1 MARYVYD
8 REKGGFVRN
17 RPGLKT
23 VLLAIVK
30 YTAAILFAAVVF
42 YVVSALFFSTE
53 RERRLEHERD
63 LLAGEYAALSQQ
75 LDLVE
80 GTVENLRVRDR
91 EIYNELF
98 NADPPNYIT
107 EERDTL
113 LSAAGELESLPESDL
128 IWDAYALSSRMESTA
143 SQVSRWLTEIDTL
156 LSGGTVTP
164 TAIPSVVPLTRFS
177 PMQAGASVGK
187 KVNPFY
193 KTIHDHEGIDLVAPP
208 GTPVRCTAEGK
219 VTRVER
225 SEKGMGNQVTVSH
238 KGGIETVYAHL
249 DAIRVSVG
257 QTLRQG
263 AVIGTVG
270 QTGSCFAPCLHYEVR
285 RGDFVQDPVNYFFA
299 ELTPENYRDMM
310 IVALTTGQS
319 MD

>member
-1 MARYVYD
+1 M
-8 REKGGFVRN
+8 
-17 RPGLKT
+17 
-23 VLLAIVK
+23 
-30 YTAAILFAAVVF
+30 
-42 YVVSALFFSTE
+42 
-53 RERRLEHERD
+53 
-63 LLAGEYAALSQQ
+63 
-75 LDLVE
+75 
-80 GTVENLRVRDR
+80 
-91 EIYNELF
+91 
-98 NADPPNYIT
+98 
-107 EERDTL
+107 
-113 LSAAGELESLPESDL
+113 
-128 IWDAYALSSRMESTA
+128 
-143 SQVSRWLTEIDTL
+143 
-156 LSGGTVTP
+156 
-164 TAIPSVVPLTRFS
+164 
-177 PMQAGASVGK
+177 
-187 KVNPFY
+187 
-193 KTIHDHEGIDLVAPP
+193 
-208 GTPVRCTAEGK
+208 RCTAEGK

-238 KGGIETVYAHL
+238 KGGIETVYAHH

>member
-8 REKGGFVRN
+8 REKGSFVRN

-23 VLLAIVK
+23 ILLAVVK
-30 YTAAILFAAVVF
+30 YTVAILFSAVVF
-42 YVVSALFFSTE
+42 YVVSALFFSTD

-63 LLAGEYAALSQQ
+63 LLAGEYAGLSKQ

-80 GTVENLRVRDR
+80 GAVENLRVRDR

-113 LSAAGELESLPESDL
+113 LSTSGELESIPESDL
-128 IWDAYALSSRMESTA
+128 VWDAYAVSSRMESTA

-156 LSGGTVTP
+156 LSGGTVTA
-164 TAIPSVVPLTRFS
+164 TAIPSVVPLASFS
-177 PMQAGASVGK
+177 PMQTGASVGK

-193 KTIHDHEGIDLVAPP
+193 KTIRDHEGIDLVAPP
-208 GTPVRCTAEGK
+208 GTPVRCSADGK

-285 RGDFVQDPVNYFFA
+285 RGDFVQDPVNYVFA